1 MKSVFG
7 GMQKLNTSNLQHYY
21 VWKTTAV
28 FWCFSTD
35 QTTLKSINKLNKFK
49 LGFAI
54 SILSTSLSRKQ
65 IKSVWGKTSSWST
78 NEVEVKISPS
88 VFILSFGS
96 QIQNKNEFYLSF
108 PSSFNNVPFHWRS
121 GETSLCFFIWVSQSC
136 QSCNSDLQCRT
147 GKCETRPGAGFMCGE
162 KKYWLKILQALIIIL
177 LVQHW
182 LELAAPGDSV
192 LNVPMMII
200 VDPWKYGKV
209 YN

>member
-21 VWKTTAV
+21 VRKTTAV

-35 QTTLKSINKLNKFK
+35 QTTLESINKLNKCK

-96 QIQNKNEFYLSF
+96 QSQIQNKNEFYLSF

-121 GETSLCFFIWVSQSC
+121 GETSLCFFLSFTILSE
-136 QSCNSDLQCRT
+136 LQLWPSVQDWEMRDST
-147 GKCETRPGAGFMCGE
+147 WSRIYVWWE
-162 KKYWLKILQALIIIL
+162 KILVKNITSFNHYSTCPALTGTCGTRRL
-177 LVQHW
+177 CAECTNDDHC
-182 LELAAPGDSV
+182 G
-192 LNVPMMII
+192 PMK
-200 VDPWKYGKV
+200 VWKSL
-209 YN
+209 